1 MKKLMMMAV
10 ILLAGVG
17 SVMAQSDYKRGIF
30 NHVGLNVGAGTEG
43 ISVGVAAPV
52 TNFLEVEAGVNI
64 MPSFKLSGDLD
75 VDVNTSSLPQVP
87 VPNVQYPS
95 SATIHAEGSFDRT
108 TFNVKA
114 NLYPFGGGSKF
125 FIAAGLSIGGE
136 KIAEVTGSCD
146 ELRDFSNR
154 YLKDNPNLESQFR
167 KAISANLGGYNLELD
182 ENYNLQGDIRCKNV
196 RPYLGLG
203 FGRLVPKNRIGCRFE
218 LGCQFMGKLKVYQ
231 NGNEIDINKA
241 LEDAG
246 EDDLSK
252 FVKDLKVYPV
262 LKFSLTGESYNIDKE
277 L

>member
-10 ILLAGVG
+10 LLLAGVG

-75 VDVNTSSLPQVP
+75 VDVKPIPGVSTPTD
-87 VPNVQYPS
+87 
-95 SATIHAEGSFDRT
+95 ATIHVDGDFSRT

-146 ELRDFSNR
+146 DLREFSQNLPTQE
-154 YLKDNPNLESQFR
+154 LKDQLRQ
-167 KAISANLGGYNLELD
+167 AATANLGGYNLELD

-203 FGRLVPKNRIGCRFE
+203 FGRLVPKNRIGMRFE

-262 LKFSLTGESYNIDKE
+262 LKLSFTGRI

>member
-1 MKKLMMMAV
+1 MKKLMMVAV
-10 ILLAGVG
+10 ILLTSVG
-17 SVMAQSDYKRGIF
+17 SVMAQKEYKRGFF

-43 ISVGVAAPV
+43 ISVGLAAPV

-87 VPNVQYPS
+87 NVQFPKE
-95 SATIHAEGSFDRT
+95 ATIHAEGSFDRT

-114 NLYPFGGGSKF
+114 NLYPFGGGTKF

-136 KIAEVTGSCD
+136 KIAEVSGSCD
-146 ELRDFSNR
+146 ELRDFSQKLPTQE
-154 YLKDNPNLESQFR
+154 LKDQFR
-167 KAISANLGGYNLELD
+167 QAVSANLAGYNLQFD
-182 ENYNLQGDIRCKNV
+182 ENYNVQGDIRCKKV

-203 FGRLVPKNRIGCRFE
+203 FGRLVPKNRLGMRLE
-218 LGCQFMGKLKVYQ
+218 LGCQFMDKLKVYQ
-231 NGNEIDINKA
+231 NDTEIDINKA

-246 EDDLSK
+246 DDDLSK
-252 FVKDLKVYPV
+252 FVKDLKIYPV
-262 LKFSLTGESYNIDKE
+262 VKFSFTGRI

>member
-1 MKKLMMMAV
+1 MVAV
-10 ILLAGVG
+10 ILLTSVG

-43 ISVGVAAPV
+43 ISVDVAAPV

-75 VDVNTSSLPQVP
+75 VDINMPQESDI
-87 VPNVQYPS
+87 QYPTS
-95 SATIHAEGSFDRT
+95 GTIHAEGSFDRT

-146 ELRDFSNR
+146 ELRKFSENNLHTPE
-154 YLKDNPNLESQFR
+154 LKDQFR
-167 KAISANLGGYNLELD
+167 KAISANLGGYNLKLD
-182 ENYNLQGDIRCKNV
+182 ENYNVQGDIRCKNV

-262 LKFSLTGESYNIDKE
+262 LKFSLTGRI

>member
-1 MKKLMMMAV
+1 
-10 ILLAGVG
+10 
-17 SVMAQSDYKRGIF
+17 MAQKEYKRGFF

-43 ISVGVAAPV
+43 ISVGLAAPV
-52 TNFLEVEAGVNI
+52 TSFFEVEAGVNV

-87 VPNVQYPS
+87 GVQYPDN
-95 SATIHAEGSFDRT
+95 ATIHAEGSFDRT

-114 NLYPFGGGSKF
+114 NLYPFGGGTKF

-136 KIAEVTGSCD
+136 KIAEVNGSCD
-146 ELRDFSNR
+146 QLREFSQSLPTQE
-154 YLKDNPNLESQFR
+154 LKDQFR
-167 KAISANLGGYNLELD
+167 QAVSANLAGYNLQFD
-182 ENYNLQGDIRCKNV
+182 ENYNVQGDIRCKKV

-203 FGRLVPKNRIGCRFE
+203 FGRLVPKNRLGMRLE
-218 LGCQFMGKLKVYQ
+218 LGCQFMDKLKVYQ
-231 NGNEIDINKA
+231 NDTEIDINKA

-252 FVKDLKVYPV
+252 FVKDLKIYPV
-262 LKFSLTGESYNIDKE
+262 VKFSFTGRI

>member
-1 MKKLMMMAV
+1 MKKLMMVAV
-10 ILLAGVG
+10 ILLTSVG
-17 SVMAQSDYKRGIF
+17 SVMAQKEYKRGF
-30 NHVGLNVGAGTEG
+30 LNHVGINVGAGTEG
-43 ISVGVAAPV
+43 ISVGLAAPV
-52 TNFLEVEAGVNI
+52 TGFFELEAGVNV

-75 VDVNTSSLPQVP
+75 VDVSTSSLPQL
-87 VPNVQYPS
+87 PNVTYPTG
-95 SATIHAEGSFDRT
+95 ATIHAEGSFDRT

-136 KIAEVTGSCD
+136 KIAEVSGSCD
-146 ELRDFSNR
+146 ELRDFSNK
-154 YLKDNPNLESQFR
+154 YLKNNPDLEKQFR
-167 KAISANLGGYNLELD
+167 QTLSANLGGYNLELD

-203 FGRLVPKNRIGCRFE
+203 FGRLVPKNRIGMRLE

-262 LKFSLTGESYNIDKE
+262 LKFSLTGRI

>member
-1 MKKLMMMAV
+1 
-10 ILLAGVG
+10 
-17 SVMAQSDYKRGIF
+17 MAQKEYKRGF
-30 NHVGLNVGAGTEG
+30 LNHVGINVGAGTEG
-43 ISVGVAAPV
+43 ISVGLAAPV
-52 TNFLEVEAGVNI
+52 TGFFELEAGVNV

-87 VPNVQYPS
+87 TVTYPT

-114 NLYPFGGGSKF
+114 NLYPFGGGTKF

-136 KIAEVTGSCD
+136 KIAEVSGSCD
-146 ELRDFSNR
+146 ELRDFSQKLPTQE
-154 YLKDNPNLESQFR
+154 LKDQFR
-167 KAISANLGGYNLELD
+167 QAVSANLAGYNLQFD
-182 ENYNLQGDIRCKNV
+182 ENYNVQGDIRCKKV

-203 FGRLVPKNRIGCRFE
+203 FGRLVPKNRLGMRLE
-218 LGCQFMGKLKVYQ
+218 LGCQFMDKLKVYQ
-231 NGNEIDINKA
+231 NDTEIDVNKA

-252 FVKDLKVYPV
+252 FVKDLKIYPV
-262 LKFSLTGESYNIDKE
+262 VKFSFTGRI

>member
-1 MKKLMMMAV
+1 
-10 ILLAGVG
+10 
-17 SVMAQSDYKRGIF
+17 MAQKEYKRGF
-30 NHVGLNVGAGTEG
+30 LNHVGINVGAGTEG
-43 ISVGVAAPV
+43 ISVGLAAPV
-52 TNFLEVEAGVNI
+52 TGFFELEAGVNV

-87 VPNVQYPS
+87 TVTYPT

-114 NLYPFGGGSKF
+114 NLYLFGGGTKF

-146 ELRDFSNR
+146 ELRKFSQSLPTQE
-154 YLKDNPNLESQFR
+154 LKNEFR
-167 KAISANLGGYNLELD
+167 QAVSANLAGYNLQFD
-182 ENYNLQGDIRCKNV
+182 ENYNVQGDIRCKKV

-203 FGRLVPKNRIGCRFE
+203 FGRLVPKNRLGMRLE
-218 LGCQFMGKLKVYQ
+218 LGCQFMDKLKVYQ
-231 NGNEIDINKA
+231 NDTEIDINKA

-246 EDDLSK
+246 DDDLSK
-252 FVKDLKVYPV
+252 FVKDLKIYPV
-262 LKFSLTGESYNIDKE
+262 VKFSFTGRI

>member
-75 VDVNTSSLPQVP
+75 VDVKPIPGVSTPTD
-87 VPNVQYPS
+87 
-95 SATIHAEGSFDRT
+95 ATIHVDGDFSRT

-136 KIAEVTGSCD
+136 KIAEVNGSSD
-146 ELRDFSNR
+146 ELRQFSENLPTPE
-154 YLKDNPNLESQFR
+154 LKNQFR

-262 LKFSLTGESYNIDKE
+262 LKFSLTGRI

>member
-1 MKKLMMMAV
+1 MKKLMMVAV
-10 ILLAGVG
+10 ILLTSVG
-17 SVMAQSDYKRGIF
+17 SVMAQNEYKRGLF

-43 ISVGVAAPV
+43 ISVGLAAPV
-52 TNFLEVEAGVNI
+52 TSFFEVEAGVNV

-87 VPNVQYPS
+87 GVQYPS

-136 KIAEVTGSCD
+136 KIAEVNGSCD
-146 ELRDFSNR
+146 QLREFSQNLPSQE
-154 YLKDNPNLESQFR
+154 LKDQFR
-167 KAISANLGGYNLELD
+167 QAVSANLAGYNLQFD
-182 ENYNLQGDIRCKNV
+182 ENYNVQGDIRCKKV

-203 FGRLVPKNRIGCRFE
+203 FGRLVPKNRLGMRLE
-218 LGCQFMGKLKVYQ
+218 LGCQFMDKLKVYQ
-231 NGNEIDINKA
+231 NDTEIDINKA

-252 FVKDLKVYPV
+252 FVKDLKIYPV
-262 LKFSLTGESYNIDKE
+262 VKFSFTGRI

>member
-1 MKKLMMMAV
+1 MKKLMMVAV
-10 ILLAGVG
+10 ILLTSVG
-17 SVMAQSDYKRGIF
+17 SVMAQSDYKRGFF

-43 ISVGVAAPV
+43 ISVGLAAPV

-75 VDVNTSSLPQVP
+75 VDINTSSLPQ

-146 ELRDFSNR
+146 ELRDFSNKN
-154 YLKDNPNLESQFR
+154 LKNNQTLEQQFR

-203 FGRLVPKNRIGCRFE
+203 FGRLVPKNRIGCRLE

-252 FVKDLKVYPV
+252 FVKDLKV
-262 LKFSLTGESYNIDKE
+262 
-277 L
+277 

>member
-1 MKKLMMMAV
+1 
-10 ILLAGVG
+10 
-17 SVMAQSDYKRGIF
+17 MAQKEYKRGF
-30 NHVGLNVGAGTEG
+30 LNHVGINVGAGTEG
-43 ISVGVAAPV
+43 ISVGLAAPV
-52 TNFLEVEAGVNI
+52 TGFFELEAGVNI

-87 VPNVQYPS
+87 GVSYPPA
-95 SATIHAEGSFDRT
+95 ATIHAEGSFDRT

-114 NLYPFGGGSKF
+114 NLYPFGGGTKF

-146 ELRDFSNR
+146 ELRNFSKDLPSQT
-154 YLKDNPNLESQFR
+154 LKDQFR
-167 KAISANLGGYNLELD
+167 KAVTANLGGYNLELD

-203 FGRLVPKNRIGCRFE
+203 FGRLVPKNRIGCRLE

-231 NGNEIDINKA
+231 NGNEIDISKA

-262 LKFSLTGESYNIDKE
+262 LKLSFTGRI

>member
-75 VDVNTSSLPQVP
+75 VDVKTSSLPQVP
-87 VPNVQYPS
+87 DFQYPT
-95 SATIHAEGSFDRT
+95 SATIHAEGAFDRT

-146 ELRDFSNR
+146 ELRDFSNK
-154 YLKDNPNLESQFR
+154 YLKNNQTLEQQFR

-203 FGRLVPKNRIGCRFE
+203 FGRLVPKNRIGCALSWVASSWVSSRFTR
-218 LGCQFMGKLKVYQ
+218 MV
-231 NGNEIDINKA
+231 
-241 LEDAG
+241 
-246 EDDLSK
+246 
-252 FVKDLKVYPV
+252 
-262 LKFSLTGESYNIDKE
+262 TR
-277 L
+277 

>member
-87 VPNVQYPS
+87 NVHYPTG
-95 SATIHAEGSFDRT
+95 ATIHAEGSFDRT

-146 ELRDFSNR
+146 ELREISQK
-154 YLKDNPNLESQFR
+154 LPTLEMKDQFHQVVVST
-167 KAISANLGGYNLELD
+167 ANANLGGYKLELD
-182 ENYNLQGDIRCKNV
+182 ENYNVQGDIRCKNV

-262 LKFSLTGESYNIDKE
+262 LKFSLTGRI

>member
-1 MKKLMMMAV
+1 MVAV
-10 ILLAGVG
+10 ILLTSVG

-75 VDVNTSSLPQVP
+75 VDINMPQESDI
-87 VPNVQYPS
+87 QYPTS
-95 SATIHAEGSFDRT
+95 GTIHAEGSFDRT

-146 ELRDFSNR
+146 ELRKFSENNLHTPE
-154 YLKDNPNLESQFR
+154 LKDQFR
-167 KAISANLGGYNLELD
+167 KAISANLGGYNLKLD
-182 ENYNLQGDIRCKNV
+182 ENYNVQGDIRCKNV

-262 LKFSLTGESYNIDKE
+262 LKFSLTGRI

>member
-1 MKKLMMMAV
+1 
-10 ILLAGVG
+10 
-17 SVMAQSDYKRGIF
+17 MAQKEYKRGLL
-30 NHVGLNVGAGTEG
+30 NHVGINVGAGTEG
-43 ISVGVAAPV
+43 ISVGLAAPV
-52 TNFLEVEAGVNI
+52 TGFFELEAGVNV

-87 VPNVQYPS
+87 TVTYPT

-114 NLYPFGGGSKF
+114 NLYPFGGGTKF

-146 ELRDFSNR
+146 ELRKFSQSLPTQE
-154 YLKDNPNLESQFR
+154 LKNEFR
-167 KAISANLGGYNLELD
+167 QAVSANLAGYNLQFD
-182 ENYNLQGDIRCKNV
+182 ENYNVQGDIRCKKV

-203 FGRLVPKNRIGCRFE
+203 FGRLVPKNRLGMRLE
-218 LGCQFMGKLKVYQ
+218 LGCQFMDKLKVYQ
-231 NGNEIDINKA
+231 NDTEIDINKA

-246 EDDLSK
+246 DDDLSK
-252 FVKDLKVYPV
+252 FVKDLKIYPV
-262 LKFSLTGESYNIDKE
+262 VKFSFTGRI

>member
-52 TNFLEVEAGVNI
+52 TNFLEVEAGLNI

-75 VDVNTSSLPQVP
+75 VDVNTSSLPH
-87 VPNVQYPS
+87 VPNVQYPT

-114 NLYPFGGGSKF
+114 NLYPFGGGTKF

-136 KIAEVTGSCD
+136 KIAEVNGSCD
-146 ELRDFSNR
+146 QLREFSQSLPSQE
-154 YLKDNPNLESQFR
+154 LKDQFHEVVLST
-167 KAISANLGGYNLELD
+167 ANANLGGYNLKLD

-203 FGRLVPKNRIGCRFE
+203 FGRLVPKNRIGMRFE

-262 LKFSLTGESYNIDKE
+262 LKFSLTGRI

>member
-1 MKKLMMMAV
+1 MKKLMMVAV
-10 ILLAGVG
+10 ILLTSVG
-17 SVMAQSDYKRGIF
+17 SVMAQKEYKRGF
-30 NHVGLNVGAGTEG
+30 LNHVGINVGAGTEG
-43 ISVGVAAPV
+43 ISVGLAAPV
-52 TNFLEVEAGVNI
+52 TGFFELEAGVNV

-87 VPNVQYPS
+87 TVTYPT

-114 NLYPFGGGSKF
+114 NLYPFGGGTKF

-146 ELRDFSNR
+146 KLRKFSQSLPTQELKN
-154 YLKDNPNLESQFR
+154 EFR
-167 KAISANLGGYNLELD
+167 QAVSANLAGYNLQFD
-182 ENYNLQGDIRCKNV
+182 ENYNVQGDIRCKKV

-203 FGRLVPKNRIGCRFE
+203 FGRLVPKNRLGMRLE
-218 LGCQFMGKLKVYQ
+218 LGCQFMDKLKVYQ
-231 NGNEIDINKA
+231 NDTEIDINKA

-246 EDDLSK
+246 DDDLSK
-252 FVKDLKVYPV
+252 FVKDLKIYPV
-262 LKFSLTGESYNIDKE
+262 VKFSFTGRI

>member
-1 MKKLMMMAV
+1 MKKLMMVAV
-10 ILLAGVG
+10 ILLTSVG
-17 SVMAQSDYKRGIF
+17 SVMAQNEYKRGIF

-75 VDVNTSSLPQVP
+75 VDVNTDDLPPVP

-146 ELRDFSNR
+146 ELRKFSENNLHTPE
-154 YLKDNPNLESQFR
+154 LKDQFR
-167 KAISANLGGYNLELD
+167 KAISANLGGYNLKLD

-203 FGRLVPKNRIGCRFE
+203 FGRLVPKNRIGMRLE

-262 LKFSLTGESYNIDKE
+262 LKFSLTGRI

>member
-1 MKKLMMMAV
+1 MKKLMMVAV
-10 ILLAGVG
+10 ILLTSVG

-75 VDVNTSSLPQVP
+75 VDINMPQESDI
-87 VPNVQYPS
+87 QYPTS
-95 SATIHAEGSFDRT
+95 GTIHAEGSFDRT

-146 ELRDFSNR
+146 ELRKFSENNLHTPE
-154 YLKDNPNLESQFR
+154 LKDQFR

-262 LKFSLTGESYNIDKE
+262 LKFSLTGRI

>member
-30 NHVGLNVGAGTEG
+30 NHVGLNVGASTEG

-87 VPNVQYPS
+87 DFQYPT
-95 SATIHAEGSFDRT
+95 SATIHAEGAFDRT

-167 KAISANLGGYNLELD
+167 KAISANL
-182 ENYNLQGDIRCKNV
+182 V
-196 RPYLGLG
+196 
-203 FGRLVPKNRIGCRFE
+203 VTTWSSMRIITFRAISVAR
-218 LGCQFMGKLKVYQ
+218 M
-231 NGNEIDINKA
+231 
-241 LEDAG
+241 
-246 EDDLSK
+246 
-252 FVKDLKVYPV
+252 FVHTSV
-262 LKFSLTGESYNIDKE
+262 
-277 L
+277 

>member
-1 MKKLMMMAV
+1 MKKLMMVAV
-10 ILLAGVG
+10 ILLTSVG
-17 SVMAQSDYKRGIF
+17 SVMAQNEYKRGIF

-75 VDVNTSSLPQVP
+75 VDVNTDDLPPVP

-146 ELRDFSNR
+146 ELRKFSENNLHTPE
-154 YLKDNPNLESQFR
+154 LKDQFR

-182 ENYNLQGDIRCKNV
+182 ENYNLQGDICCKNV

-203 FGRLVPKNRIGCRFE
+203 FGRLVPKNRIGMRLE

-262 LKFSLTGESYNIDKE
+262 LKFSLTGRI